1 MRLPCKSAPITWRKK
16 CFLLKLIKKKL
27 LLKFMLFNLSE
38 HDIFHYLIL
47 GVLLFCSLYSW
58 TVIFAKMLQVNRFQR
73 LLKKNAEILH
83 CFDQHEW
90 KHWHKK
96 IVAQGHE
103 SFLHRIYDRVQQLIN
118 EDIKNE
124 AWTEQAYQYL
134 SLYLQEEQQRCQ
146 KGLSSLVS
154 IANVSPY
161 IGLLGTL
168 VSLMQTF
175 EVMGLQSSRG
185 GFDSIGSGIVLALK
199 ASVCGLLVAIPAHLA
214 YNKFVTQSQQ
224 QVRTL
229 GRQSEYL
236 LLHLQSSV
244 RKLPDEIIC

>member
-1 MRLPCKSAPITWRKK
+1 MP
-16 CFLLKLIKKKL
+16 FLG
-27 LLKFMLFNLSE
+27 LSE
-38 HDIFHYLIL
+38 NDMFHYVIL

-58 TVIFAKMLQVNRFQR
+58 AVIFGKTLQLTRFER
-73 LLKKNAEILH
+73 VLRKNAEILT
-83 CFDQHEW
+83 CCEQHDW

-96 IVAQGHE
+96 LISQDADN
-103 SFLHRIYDRVQQLIN
+103 FLHKIYDKVQKLIA
-118 EDIKNE
+118 EQSKNE
-124 AWTEQAYQYL
+124 SWVEHSYQYL
-134 SLYLQEEQQRCQ
+134 SLYLQEEQQRYQ
-146 KGLSSLVS
+146 QGLSALVS

-175 EVMGLQSSRG
+175 ELMGLQSRG
-185 GFDSIGSGIVLALK
+185 GLESTSYGIVLALK
-199 ASVCGLLVAIPAHLA
+199 ASACGLLVAIPAHLA
-214 YNKFVTQSQQ
+214 YNKFVTQGQQ

-244 RKLPDEIIC
+244 RKIPDEIMC